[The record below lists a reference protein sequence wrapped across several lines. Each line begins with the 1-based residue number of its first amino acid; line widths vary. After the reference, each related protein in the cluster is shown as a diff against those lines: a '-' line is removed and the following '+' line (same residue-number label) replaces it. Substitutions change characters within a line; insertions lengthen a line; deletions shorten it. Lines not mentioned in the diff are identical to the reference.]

1 MRIFFKIIKLL
12 IKRFFSVLELFKFSY
27 LLELIFLIIF
37 LTATLPLA
45 IQYQS
50 KKIRILLG
58 VDPIINHIHWAN
70 SLKNKVNRADSVV
83 HFDSDSLLLKLKI
96 MISTLKLFFKLPKT
110 YNKRLLVLSSII
122 NSIFIYYR
130 YNFFG
135 FLLMAAHSTGRFG

>member
-12 IKRFFSVLELFKFSY
+12 IKRFFSFLELFKFSY

-37 LTATLPLA
+37 LIATLPLA

-50 KKIRILLG
+50 KKIRILFG

-83 HFDSDSLLLKLKI
+83 HFDSDS
-96 MISTLKLFFKLPKT
+96 
-110 YNKRLLVLSSII
+110 
-122 NSIFIYYR
+122 FIAKAENYDFNIE
-130 YNFFG
+130 NFF
-135 FLLMAAHSTGRFG
+135 F